1 MQQWHVLL
9 EEVCGVTTGS
19 LPMGT
24 TPAKAPETR
33 WVSCSVIQLVV
44 LQEGGF
50 REPLVRD
57 KAGESFVKGL
67 MQKYSWSTG
76 HPRALNELH
85 FAFKYTWRL
94 VGLVP

>member
-33 WVSCSVIQLVV
+33 WVSCVVIQLVV

-57 KAGESFVKGL
+57 IAGESFAKGL
-67 MQKYSWSTG
+67 MPKYSWSTG

-85 FAFKYTWRL
+85 LAFKYTWRL